1 MADKKKVTLKDLNER
16 VNILAYNINH
26 LKMLIDNIG
35 FAVSRYIDFKGDTV
49 EYKKHLE
56 NTQKTDKLTESIED
70 TLKNDEK

>member
-16 VNILAYNINH
+16 VNVLAYNINH

-35 FAVSRYIDFKGDTV
+35 FAVSNYIDFKGDTE
-49 EYKKHLE
+49 EYKKRLE
-56 NTQKTDKLTESIED
+56 NIQKTDKLRQSMKD